1 MADSLLM
8 TRPEHDDT
16 TFYLSS
22 WSREVLEV
30 AENRG
35 LRVFDLHREKANRGE
50 VEKKLKRFSPK
61 LVVLNGHGDEDTVAG
76 HKDQPLIR
84 AGEND
89 ELLRSMIVY
98 AISCRSA
105 KNLGVKSV
113 ERGALSYTG
122 YIDDFIFFY
131 EPAQVTRPLADT
143 TAALFLQPSQVFTE
157 SLLKGNTVAVASERT
172 IARMKQNIIA
182 LLGDV
187 STARLAGFLWW
198 DMKNIVSH
206 GRTDASL

>member
-1 MADSLLM
+1 MADALLM

-16 TFYLSS
+16 TYYLSS
-22 WSREVLEV
+22 WSKEVLEV
-30 AENRG
+30 AENKG
-35 LRVFDLHREKANRGE
+35 LKVFDLHREKANREE
-50 VEKKLKRFSPK
+50 VEKKLRKFSPK

-76 HKDQPLIR
+76 HKNQPLIR

-89 ELLRSMIVY
+89 ELLRSTIVY

-122 YIDDFIFFY
+122 YADDFIFFY
-131 EPAQVTRPLADT
+131 EPEQVTRPLADT
-143 TAALFLQPSQVFTE
+143 TAALFLQPSQIFTE
-157 SLLKGNTVAVASERT
+157 SLLKGNTVGVASERT

-182 LLGDV
+182 LLGDA
-187 STARLAGFLWW
+187 STANLAGFLWW
-198 DMKNIVSH
+198 DMKSFVSH
-206 GRTDASL
+206 GRMDASL